1 MRRMKKL
8 LAFLLAAM
16 LLVSLSLTAAAEEGG
31 KYTVKI
37 KPGRVA
43 RLNSDF
49 GGTVSEATGT
59 VTIEVN
65 PGDSMPVSLE
75 ELKAKGAIT
84 LTDEAGEKAY
94 YVTGVKESSI
104 GLDED
109 GSLPS
114 QVNQN
119 IELVLDYGVLI
130 DPVDYVIRYVDTEGN
145 PLAAQLDSVGNAG
158 DVVHSKAKVIEGYT
172 VDSETKSLTLSGEAG
187 AANELVFVYTYI
199 PGETHVITN
208 TQTNIQ
214 YVDGGTRVETEIVP
228 GQPVPDTEG
237 EDGVLGE
244 RRDEE
249 TDGQTAG
256 GSGEA
261 SEEETAETQTETAA
275 ETETASEAETE
286 TEAESEVQTQ
296 QQETTV
302 TEEEVPLADAPAEN
316 TNMLAAGLGILIL
329 LVVIILVVYIMKKK
343 TADSGKEEK

>member
-59 VTIEVN
+59 VTIEVD

-158 DVVHSKAKVIEGYT
+158 DVVNSKAKVIEGYT

-228 GQPVPDTEG
+228 GQPAPDTEG
-237 EDGVLGE
+237 GDGVLGE

-249 TDGQTAG
+249 TGGQTAG
-256 GSGEA
+256 GSEEA
-261 SEEETAETQTETAA
+261 AEEETTETQTETAA
-275 ETETASEAETE
+275 ETETETE
-286 TEAESEVQTQ
+286 TEPETQTEQ
-296 QQETTV
+296 QEETTV
-302 TEEEVPLADAPAEN
+302 TEEEVPLSDAPAQN
-316 TNMLAAGLGILIL
+316 TNMLAVGLGILIL
-329 LVVIILVVYIMKKK
+329 IVLIILVVYIMKKRA
-343 TADSGKEEK
+343 ADSGKEEK